1 MKKKYIIANW
11 KMNPSHLK
19 EAESLFLDIKKKI
32 SKFKNVKT
40 IICPPFV
47 YLGELTYLYSGKLID
62 FGAQDVFWERGGSF
76 TGEISPEMLK
86 DLGIDYVILGH
97 SERRAL
103 GETNEIVSKKVQAAI
118 KAGLNVILCIGESIR
133 DEGGEYLEFLEEE
146 IRKSLKG
153 VSRNHI
159 GRVIIAY
166 EPIWSIGKDTD
177 DAISARQLHQ
187 TKLFI
192 LKVLKEIY
200 GRKALTTK
208 IIYGG
213 SSTPEN
219 TRELLKEGEVDGLLV
234 GHESLKSESFIE
246 MLNIANSL

>member
-1 MKKKYIIANW
+1 MRKKYIIANW
-11 KMNPSHLK
+11 KMNPTHLK
-19 EAESLFLDIKKKI
+19 DAESLFLNIKKKI

-40 IICPPFV
+40 IICPPFI
-47 YLGELTYLYSGKLID
+47 YLGELTYLYSGKLIE
-62 FGAQDVFWERGGSF
+62 FGAQDAFWERKGSF
-76 TGEISPEMLK
+76 TGEVSPEMLK
-86 DLGIDYVILGH
+86 DLGVSYVILGH

-103 GETNEIVSKKVQAAI
+103 GETNEIVSKKIQAAI
-118 KAGLNVILCIGESIR
+118 KAGLNVILCVGESIR
-133 DEGGEYLEFLEEE
+133 DERGEYLEFLEEE
-146 IRKSLKG
+146 IRESLKG

-159 GRVIIAY
+159 GRIIVAY
-166 EPIWSIGKDTD
+166 EPIWSIGKDTN

-192 LKVLKEIY
+192 LKILKGIY

-219 TRELLKEGEVDGLLV
+219 TQELIKEGEVDGLLV
-234 GHESLKSESFIE
+234 GHESLDAPSFIE
-246 MLNIANSL
+246 ILNVANSL